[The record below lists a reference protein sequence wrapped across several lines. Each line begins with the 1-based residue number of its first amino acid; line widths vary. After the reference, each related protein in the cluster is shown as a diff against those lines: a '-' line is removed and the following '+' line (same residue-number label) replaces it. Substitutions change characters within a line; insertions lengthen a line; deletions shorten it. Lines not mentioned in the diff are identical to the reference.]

1 MTVLHSAP
9 ATAETYNILGMT
21 DRQTAEQYLKA
32 AVRIV
37 NPMPHG
43 GCTLDLALKTC
54 RHSLSCLSVN
64 ERGDCCES
72 LVVDVENEGQFIELK
87 KINDDANTIREY
99 IQANGGEG
107 GHQDVHFSRVA
118 RSTARLL
125 EVRQLK

>member
-1 MTVLHSAP
+1 
-9 ATAETYNILGMT
+9 MT

-87 KINDDANTIREY
+87 KSMMMLILLGNIFKRTVGKVVIKMSISAAWQEVPLACWRFANLSSAGDSKCSVEES
-99 IQANGGEG
+99 G
-107 GHQDVHFSRVA
+107 
-118 RSTARLL
+118 
-125 EVRQLK
+125 